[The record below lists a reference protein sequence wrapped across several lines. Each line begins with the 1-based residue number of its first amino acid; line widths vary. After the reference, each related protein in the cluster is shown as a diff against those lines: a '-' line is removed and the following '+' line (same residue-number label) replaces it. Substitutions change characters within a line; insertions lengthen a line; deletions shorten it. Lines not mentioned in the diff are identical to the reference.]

1 MSTLIERL
9 KKAKT
14 KSVSIPDSDE
24 KVLVRKLSARELD
37 TYGKA
42 VQQPDADHVGL
53 LVGLMIKGVQNED
66 GSATWTDAD
75 AEALRDLPLSTIK
88 TLAEA
93 IAAHSGIDPD
103 SKKG

>member
-14 KSVSIPDSDE
+14 KSVPIPDSDE
-24 KVLVRKLSARELD
+24 KVLVRKLSAREFD
-37 TYGKA
+37 AYGKA
-42 VQQPDADHVGL
+42 INQEGADHVGL
-53 LVGLMIKGVQNED
+53 LVGLIIKGVQNED
-66 GSATWTDAD
+66 GSPAWSDDDAD
-75 AEALRDLPLSTIK
+75 ALRDLPLSTLK
-88 TLAEA
+88 ALAEA